1 MNVPRILQHN
11 GCQFHLCGR
20 GTAQGTFAYLDHST
34 GKQAEFY
41 VVEVL
46 QTGSLFSLCQVIGP
60 QLPAVKVDHRVLTF
74 VGGVQVGDRLLV
86 GPLAWAMT
94 GPAAQYAWKLTS
106 TPPSIRPVIR
116 PTVQP
121 SRRVG
126 IITHVHVTGA
136 YGHIR
141 GPQDGDV
148 FVHISDCRPG
158 VLRVGQRVS
167 FATTT
172 TPRGRKA
179 VDVTAA

>member
-11 GCQFHLCGR
+11 GSQFHLCGR
-20 GTAQGTFAYLDHST
+20 GAAQGTFAYLDHST

-60 QLPAVKVDHRVLTF
+60 QLPAVKVDHRVLAFT
-74 VGGVQVGDRLLV
+74 GGVQVGERLLV
-86 GPLAWAMT
+86 GPLTWAIT
-94 GPAAQYAWKLTS
+94 GPAAQHAWKLTS
-106 TPPSIRPVIR
+106 SPTITR
-116 PTVQP
+116 PTALP
-121 SRRVG
+121 APMARRRGV
-126 IITHVHVTGA
+126 ITHVHVTGA

-141 GPQDGDV
+141 GPQDRDV
-148 FVHISDCRPG
+148 FVHVSDCRHG

-167 FATTT
+167 FAVTM
-172 TPRGRKA
+172 TPRGQKA